1 MLLSIHAR
9 AFVLACAVAAVAPSA
24 VAQPAPPDPAT
35 AGTPVPPLIYRSA
48 FAGYRP
54 LPDDKATAWRSAN
67 DKAAAFGGWRAYA
80 REVRLPEPAASS
92 ANPQDSRRAP

>member
-9 AFVLACAVAAVAPSA
+9 AFALACAIAAAASSGAAP
-24 VAQPAPPDPAT
+24 PAPPDPAST
-35 AGTPVPPLIYRSA
+35 GAPVPPLIYRSA

-54 LPDDKATAWRSAN
+54 LADDKATAWRSAN
-67 DKAAAFGGWRAYA
+67 DKAVAFGGWRAYA
-80 REVRLPEPAASS
+80 REVQQPEPAASA